1 MPMAMTGQYS
11 CTFQSPL
18 AERAYENSGDGT
30 PNEWFEDLSSTIQ
43 LVTARFI
50 VCIHWSSRFPP
61 SILTRVFA
69 ASLHLEPVSWALS
82 ESKHPGRRSR
92 GAS

>member
-1 MPMAMTGQYS
+1 MAMTGQYS

-30 PNEWFEDLSSTIQ
+30 PNEWFVDLSSTTQ

-50 VCIHWSSRFPP
+50 VCIH
-61 SILTRVFA
+61 
-69 ASLHLEPVSWALS
+69 
-82 ESKHPGRRSR
+82 
-92 GAS
+92 

>member
-18 AERAYENSGDGT
+18 ADRAYENSGDGA
-30 PNEWFEDLSSTIQ
+30 PNEWFEDRSSMIQ

-50 VCIHWSSRFPP
+50 VCIHWSSRFAP

-69 ASLHLEPVSWALS
+69 ASLHFELVSWVLS